1 MKNREKMQR
10 LVKNRQAGAGHQP
23 DKQNRWDGN
32 QAGMLVELSHR
43 IVSSVMERDGSTNQD
58 GFERVK

>member
-32 QAGMLVELSHR
+32 QAGTLVELR
-43 IVSSVMERDGSTNQD
+43 IVSSMMERDGTTNQD
-58 GFERVK
+58 GFKRVN

>member
-32 QAGMLVELSHR
+32 QAGMAGELGHRLVSGTMGRGWNHQPRR
-43 IVSSVMERDGSTNQD
+43 I
-58 GFERVK
+58 